1 VAVFVVVSLIWLF
14 SRFSGSMV
22 VYEFVQEQLGLSSVP
37 STFIIKPWTF
47 ITYFFTHYDFFHIL
61 SNMLGIYWFGL
72 IFQDFVG
79 SKKLISIYFLGGLF
93 GGLAYL
99 LAYNLIPYFSHNQAL
114 MVGASGGVFAV
125 VVGAATLTPD
135 TELNLLLF
143 GRVKIKYLA
152 VVYVFLSL
160 LGTAGMNAGGSIAH
174 LGGALMGYLYVIQ
187 LRRGTDLGKPI
198 HQISDF
204 FKNLVSPKPK
214 MKVTYRRDKAY
225 VGKSATGQKRAENI
239 SNPDQEI
246 IDAIL
251 DKISAQGYDK
261 LTPEEKQLLFKAS
274 QKK

>member
-1 VAVFVVVSLIWLF
+1 
-14 SRFSGSMV
+14 
-22 VYEFVQEQLGLSSVP
+22 
-37 STFIIKPWTF
+37 
-47 ITYFFTHYDFFHIL
+47 
-61 SNMLGIYWFGL
+61 MLGIYWFGL

-114 MVGASGGVFAV
+114 MVGASGSVFAV

-135 TELNLLLF
+135 TRLFLLF
-143 GRVKIKYLA
+143 FGPVKIKYLA
-152 VVYVFLSL
+152 AVYVFLSL

-174 LGGALMGYLYVIQ
+174 LGGAFMGYLYVLQ
-187 LRRGTDLGKPI
+187 LRKGTDLGKPI
-198 HQISDF
+198 HFVVDF

-225 VGKSATGQKRAENI
+225 VGKSASGQKRADI
-239 SNPDQEI
+239 SSNPDQEV

-251 DKISAQGYDK
+251 DKISEQGYDK